1 MKRKSLLTLSLICLI
16 SLSLTRSHDGTVKW
30 VNDGDT
36 ILLTTGESVRYVGI
50 DAPEMGHKGGKND
63 DMACASKALNR
74 HLVAKRRVRLV
85 FDQVRR
91 DRHGRL
97 LAYVYLENGEMVNA
111 VMVRKG
117 LAHVMAQRPNLRHF
131 SLLLENQ
138 RKAMK
143 EKIGIWRE
151 ASRPPERQYYG
162 NTQSFRFHRPSCP
175 FSRDMHPRHLMI
187 FKKRYDALWKG
198 YSPCRRCRP

>member
-1 MKRKSLLTLSLICLI
+1 
-16 SLSLTRSHDGTVKW
+16 
-30 VNDGDT
+30 
-36 ILLTTGESVRYVGI
+36 
-50 DAPEMGHKGGKND
+50 
-63 DMACASKALNR
+63 MACASKALNR

-85 FDQVRR
+85 FDQVRS

-143 EKIGIWRE
+143 EKIGTCKQLHLSLKNRLFDHRLVIGAHDIPSRE
-151 ASRPPERQYYG
+151 NPQQLLRIIRG
-162 NTQSFRFHRPSCP
+162 DNGKNGKI
-175 FSRDMHPRHLMI
+175 L
-187 FKKRYDALWKG
+187 
-198 YSPCRRCRP
+198 